1 MLWVFSVIGLTG
13 IFCGFFFRAPAMV
26 VLSFACFIAA
36 LATSLASG
44 SPAGGAIAMAI
55 GSCAALQIGYLLGLG
70 ARYGLRPMQRLI
82 KSAARNLEIG
92 GNPLTGFARSR
103 LRFTG
108 PRQKLRN
115 FAGHRS
121 L

>member
-1 MLWVFSVIGLTG
+1 MLWVFSVFGLTG
-13 IFCGFFFRAPAMV
+13 IFCGFLFRAPAV
-26 VLSFACFIAA
+26 VILSFVCFT
-36 LATSLASG
+36 ATSAASLVSG
-44 SPAGGAIAMAI
+44 SPAGGAIVLAI

-70 ARYGLRPMQRLI
+70 ARYGLRPMQELI
-82 KSAARNLEIG
+82 KSAAHGLEM
-92 GNPLTGFARSR
+92 NNQLTGFARAR

-108 PRQKLRN
+108 QRQKLRN